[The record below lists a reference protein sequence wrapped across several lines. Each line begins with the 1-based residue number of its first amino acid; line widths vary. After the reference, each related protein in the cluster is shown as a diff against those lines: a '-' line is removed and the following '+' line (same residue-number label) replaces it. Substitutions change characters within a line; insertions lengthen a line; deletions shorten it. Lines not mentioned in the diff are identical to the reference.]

1 MRRRALALLWLVA
14 RSRGGGDGGGFLD
27 FELSN
32 GFELP
37 VVGLGVGNLAHRSIP
52 AVVSA
57 GVERFGVRLVDTAM
71 ASNNEHL
78 LQETLR
84 RLPRPGAGRRRHQ
97 GLVHAPRLRP
107 HAARRGGVPEE
118 PRRRRRRRHAPP
130 LAALPRR
137 HRLDA
142 LRGEEAEAELRYGGP
157 APGADA
163 WVGSWR
169 ALEEFYGAGR
179 LAAIGVS
186 NFDYDDM
193 ARLLRDAAVAPHVY
207 QGNVWAFLFD
217 PRLVELLREHRVRFV
232 AYNVASGAH
241 LRRDFDAGSFGRAST
256 PGEPPTAPGSTVDA
270 RAGHERRRRA
280 PRGRARGRREAR
292 RAAAARGV
300 DAATLVLKALA
311 QRRRDGAASS
321 EGHLAANA
329 PPAVAACGALDPFE
343 LGAVERAMRAPP
355 RRGRGGDDR
364 PAGAAT
370 LKNAAQGAVRVFW
383 ENESTGERVP
393 VTADIAP
400 GTAERLSTHPGHK
413 FVAYRGAELLKTFTV
428 TAPRGG
434 WQEFEL

>member
-84 RLPRPGAGRRRHQ
+84 RLPRPERRVVVVTKVWYTHLGYGRT
-97 GLVHAPRLRP
+97 RL
-107 HAARRGGVPEE
+107 AVEESLKSLGGGVDVVMLLHW
-118 PRRRRRRRHAPP
+118 PRCRDDIAWMRCAE
-130 LAALPRR
+130 
-137 HRLDA
+137 
-142 LRGEEAEAELRYGGP
+142 EEAEAELRYRRAGP

-163 WVGSWR
+163 LGRELAGARGVMNGVVAR
-169 ALEEFYGAGR
+169 A
-179 LAAIGVS
+179 AAPG
-186 NFDYDDM
+186 
-193 ARLLRDAAVAPHVY
+193 P
-207 QGNVWAFLFD
+207 
-217 PRLVELLREHRVRFV
+217 PRSSTR
-232 AYNVASGAH
+232 S
-241 LRRDFDAGSFGRAST
+241 RRPAAST
-256 PGEPPTAPGSTVDA
+256 PRPWSSKRARLGVATVPA
-270 RAGHERRRRA
+270 RRRRA
-280 PRGRARGRREAR
+280 TSPRTRRPRSRRAARWTLRARGRRA
-292 RAAAARGV
+292 
-300 DAATLVLKALA
+300 
-311 QRRRDGAASS
+311 
-321 EGHLAANA
+321 GHA
-329 PPAVAACGALDPFE
+329 
-343 LGAVERAMRAPP
+343 RAPP
-355 RRGRGGDDR
+355 RREAAGDDR
-364 PAGAAT
+364 PAGVVAT
-370 LKNAAQGAVRVFW
+370 FKNAAQGAVRVFW

>member
-57 GVERFGVRLVDTAM
+57 GVERFGVRLVWYT
-71 ASNNEHL
+71 HL
-78 LQETLR
+78 GYGRT
-84 RLPRPGAGRRRHQ
+84 RLAVEESLKSLG
-97 GLVHAPRLRP
+97 
-107 HAARRGGVPEE
+107 GGVDVVMLLHW
-118 PRRRRRRRHAPP
+118 PRCRDDIAWMRCAE
-130 LAALPRR
+130 
-137 HRLDA
+137 
-142 LRGEEAEAELRYGGP
+142 EEAEAELRYRGAGP

-193 ARLLRDAAVAPHVY
+193 ARLLRDGVAPC

-232 AYNVASGAH
+232 AYNVMNG
-241 LRRDFDAGSFGRAST
+241 
-256 PGEPPTAPGSTVDA
+256 VV
-270 RAGHERRRRA
+270 
-280 PRGRARGRREAR
+280 AR
-292 RAAAARGV
+292 RAAAPGAAAKLDALAAASGV
-300 DAATLVLKALA
+300 DAATLVLKARA
-311 QRRRDGAASS
+311 ARRRDGA
-321 EGHLAANA
+321 
-329 PPAVAACGALDPFE
+329 
-343 LGAVERAMRAPP
+343 P
-355 RRGRGGDDR
+355 RV
-364 PAGAAT
+364 
-370 LKNAAQGAVRVFW
+370 GAVRVFW

>member
-84 RLPRPGAGRRRHQ
+84 RLPRPERRVVVVTKVWYTHLGYGRT
-97 GLVHAPRLRP
+97 RL
-107 HAARRGGVPEE
+107 AVEESLKSLGGGVDVVMLLHW
-118 PRRRRRRRHAPP
+118 PRCRDDIAWMRCAE
-130 LAALPRR
+130 
-137 HRLDA
+137 
-142 LRGEEAEAELRYGGP
+142 EEAEAELRYRRAGP

-207 QGNVWAFLFD
+207 QGNAWAFLFD

-241 LRRDFDAGSFGRAST
+241 LRRDFDAGLSAAPTRAVDF
-256 PGEPPTAPGSTVDA
+256 APGSTVDA

-280 PRGRARGRREAR
+280 PRGRAGA
-292 RAAAARGV
+292 AAKLDALAAARGV

-311 QRRRDGAASS
+311 QTSRRCPARRRRATSPRTRRPRSRRAARWTLRARGRRAGHARSS
-321 EGHLAANA
+321 AARTRRRR
-329 PPAVAACGALDPFE
+329 PPAGVVATF
-343 LGAVERAMRAPP
+343 
-355 RRGRGGDDR
+355 
-364 PAGAAT
+364 
-370 LKNAAQGAVRVFW
+370 KNAAQGAVRVFW

-413 FVAYRGAELLKTFTV
+413 FVAYRGAGSHVHGVRPT
-428 TAPRGG
+428 
-434 WQEFEL
+434 

>member
-14 RSRGGGDGGGFLD
+14 RARGGGDGGGFLD

-52 AVVSA
+52 SVVSA

-84 RLPRPGAGRRRHQ
+84 RLPRPERRVVVVTKVWYTHLGYGRT
-97 GLVHAPRLRP
+97 RL
-107 HAARRGGVPEE
+107 AVEESLKSLGGGVDVVMLLHW
-118 PRRRRRRRHAPP
+118 PRCRDDVAWMRCAE
-130 LAALPRR
+130 
-137 HRLDA
+137 
-142 LRGEEAEAELRYGGP
+142 EEAEAELRYRRAGP

-186 NFDYDDM
+186 NFDYDDT
-193 ARLLRDAAVAPHVY
+193 ARLLRDAAVSPHVY

-241 LRRDFDAGSFGRAST
+241 LRRDVVPGVVRPRFDARTSA
-256 PGEPPTAPGSTVDA
+256 VDV
-270 RAGHERRRRA
+270 A
-280 PRGRARGRREAR
+280 PRLHGRR
-292 RAAAARGV
+292 
-300 DAATLVLKALA
+300 
-311 QRRRDGAASS
+311 
-321 EGHLAANA
+321 
-329 PPAVAACGALDPFE
+329 
-343 LGAVERAMRAPP
+343 P
-355 RRGRGGDDR
+355 RR
-364 PAGAAT
+364 
-370 LKNAAQGAVRVFW
+370 
-383 ENESTGERVP
+383 S
-393 VTADIAP
+393 
-400 GTAERLSTHPGHK
+400 
-413 FVAYRGAELLKTFTV
+413 
-428 TAPRGG
+428 
-434 WQEFEL
+434 